1 MRAALRPRR
10 ARFAVLLL
18 APVLLLLAAPRQCA
32 AAQQPSALP
41 PAVHDQRPG
50 TPLPPAGPA
59 AEAGRH
65 VRISLEERRLYVMEG
80 EQVVWSALVG
90 VGTGETLATAGRSW
104 EFSTPRGVFQ
114 VQRKERDPVWF
125 LPDWVFVKRG
135 EPIPSD
141 DSPRRRAEGML
152 GAAAL
157 YLSPEIAIHGTDE
170 PELLGHEVSHG
181 CIRMS
186 NEDVR
191 RLYRE
196 MDVGSPVLIY

>member
-1 MRAALRPRR
+1 MSATAKERR
-10 ARFAVLLL
+10 ARLGVLLL
-18 APVLLLLAAPRQCA
+18 APVLLLLAAPRKCA
-32 AAQQPSALP
+32 AAQQPSTLP
-41 PAVHDQRPG
+41 SAVHDRLPG
-50 TPLPPAGPA
+50 TPLPTTGPA

-80 EQVVWSALVG
+80 DRVVWSALVG
-90 VGTGETLATAGRSW
+90 VGTGETLAAAGQSW
-104 EFSTPRGVFQ
+104 EFSTPRGFFQ

-135 EPIPSD
+135 QPIPAE
-141 DSPRRRAEGML
+141 DSPRRWAEGRL

-181 CIRMS
+181 CIRRS
-186 NEDVR
+186 NDDVQ